1 MTRSFVQWLKGSLAN
16 TQTRLLVVLTAA
28 VFVIITAVGMSAYYT
43 SKAVLQEELSEPQHQ
58 ILRIG
63 MNSIDEYIR
72 ESDQLA
78 AKIALNDRVYQF
90 LTSDHQAS
98 YGNITELVQFLN
110 TMVNSTAYIK
120 SAYIYDVE
128 RESMV
133 AFPQGYSS
141 STANFAD
148 SRWTKLKAE
157 EFGDRMMLV
166 KKRSV
171 PSGAAA
177 AGSEITLFRKIM
189 IRGELRGIIAINF
202 KPAQLFSHMLLPSV
216 SHLDSRRF
224 VLDSSGHTLYEL
236 GTFDFGPAAAQ
247 AAVQQ
252 LNGARLGELDHG
264 GRRLLATQIESPVT
278 GWRYLSVVSQHSLL
292 SNTRKIRDA
301 VITVSIAALVTGALA
316 IAYYNA
322 AAFRPV
328 RRMRQLFSNYDRRRV
343 SHDLN
348 DLERMTG
355 ELLTDHAQL
364 SVHLRQT
371 MPEAASKLLADI
383 YAGNI
388 TGHRDI
394 SGKWGRYFQDWH
406 SGPLTVVMVSI
417 DDYAAWSQRF
427 APSDHSLLKFAV
439 TNIIVELFAEGW
451 LILTSELGRD
461 RMAVL
466 LQPAGTDIPAG
477 AQAILAKASAEI
489 FRLLKFQVSAGISI
503 CGDGPEH
510 LRQAMFDAEAALSYR
525 LYKGYGQVMDSSGIP
540 GDSQAV
546 EMKRP
551 PEAELQA
558 RLAEAVEA
566 GSGERALAVLDKL
579 ISQIREDEWYPAVA
593 VHYMESL
600 YAGLKRLR
608 QGREGAA
615 AGQGEGAVFC
625 TLHLESAAAY
635 LRQQAEELAASY
647 GRLKESKDFILCRQM
662 IDYMQQH
669 LDDPVGVQE
678 IADHTGISVSLASQL
693 FKQEMNETIHG
704 YFTRLRMEHA
714 CELLIR
720 TDYKISEIATM
731 VGYQHENSF
740 IRVYRK
746 YKDITPG
753 KYREMMRGHKEALP
767 D

>member
-1 MTRSFVQWLKGSLAN
+1 MARSFVQWLKGSLAN
-16 TQTRLLVVLTAA
+16 TQTRLLLVLTAA
-28 VFVIITAVGMSAYYT
+28 VFLIITAVGVAAYYT

-58 ILRIG
+58 LLRIG

-72 ESDQLA
+72 EGDQLA
-78 AKIALNDRVYQF
+78 VKIALNNEVYQF
-90 LTSDHQAS
+90 LTGANQAS
-98 YGNITELVQFLN
+98 YRNITELVQFLN
-110 TMVNSTAYIK
+110 TMVNSTVYIK
-120 SAYIYDVE
+120 SAYIYDVK

-133 AFPQGYSS
+133 AFPQGFSS
-141 STANFAD
+141 SKANFAD
-148 SRWTKLKAE
+148 SEWTDGIAD

-189 IRGELRGIIAINF
+189 IQGEMRGIIAVNF
-202 KPAQLFSHMLLPSV
+202 KPEQLFSHMLLPSV

-224 VLDSSGHTLYEL
+224 VLDSSGRTLYEL
-236 GTFDFGPAAAQ
+236 GTFDFGQGAAQ
-247 AAVQQ
+247 AAVKQ
-252 LNGARLGELDHG
+252 LNGARLGDFDHG

-278 GWRYLSVVSQHSLL
+278 GWRYLSVVSQNSLL

-301 VITVSIAALVTGALA
+301 VIAVSIAALLTGAVA

-328 RRMRQLFSNYDRRRV
+328 RRMRELFSNYDSRRV
-343 SHDLN
+343 STDLR
-348 DLERMTG
+348 DLERVTG

-364 SVHLRQT
+364 SVRLRQT

-388 TGHRDI
+388 TGQRDI
-394 SGKWGRYFQDWH
+394 SGKWSRYFKDWT
-406 SGPLTVVMVSI
+406 GAPLLVVMVSI
-417 DDYAAWSQRF
+417 DDYAAWSRRF
-427 APSDHSLLKFAV
+427 AQSDHSLLKFAM
-439 TNIIVELFAEGW
+439 TNIITELFAQSW
-451 LILTSELGRD
+451 LVLASDLGRD

-466 LQPAGTDIPAG
+466 LQPVGTGEPDH
-477 AQAILAKASAEI
+477 AQAVLAMASEEI

-503 CGDGPEH
+503 CSGGPGC
-510 LRQAMFDAEAALSYR
+510 LRQAMYDAETALGYR
-525 LYKGYGQVMDSSGIP
+525 LYKGYGQVIHFREVPRDCLK
-540 GDSQAV
+540 A
-546 EMKRP
+546 KRP

-579 ISQIREDEWYPAVA
+579 VSQIREDEWQPAVA
-593 VHYMESL
+593 AHYLESL
-600 YAGLKRLR
+600 YVGLKRLQ
-608 QGREGAA
+608 QGREAERDGECEAPFFCTMQLEDA
-615 AGQGEGAVFC
+615 AG
-625 TLHLESAAAY
+625 Y
-635 LRQQAEELAASY
+635 LRRQTEELAASY
-647 GRLKESKDFILCRQM
+647 GRVQESKDFILCRQM
-662 IDYMQQH
+662 IDYMNQH
-669 LDDPVGVQE
+669 LNDPVGVQE

-704 YFTRLRMEHA
+704 YFTRLRMERA

-720 TDYKISEIATM
+720 TDYKISEIAMM

-753 KYREMMRGHKEALP
+753 KYREMMRGRKEALP

>member
-1 MTRSFVQWLKGSLAN
+1 MARSFVQWLKGSLAN

-28 VFVIITAVGMSAYYT
+28 VFLIITAVGMAAYYT

-58 ILRIG
+58 LLRIG

-72 ESDQLA
+72 EGDQLA
-78 AKIALNDRVYQF
+78 VKMALNNEVYQF
-90 LTSDHQAS
+90 LTSANQAS
-98 YGNITELVQFLN
+98 YRNITELVQFLN

-120 SAYIYDVE
+120 SAYIYDVK

-133 AFPQGYSS
+133 AFPQGFSS
-141 STANFAD
+141 SKANFTD
-148 SRWTKLKAE
+148 SVWTDSIMD
-157 EFGDRMMLV
+157 EFEDRMMLV

-189 IRGELRGIIAINF
+189 IQGELKGIIAVNF
-202 KPAQLFSHMLLPSV
+202 KPGQLFSHMLVPSV

-224 VLDSSGHTLYEL
+224 VLDSSGGTLYEL
-236 GTFDFGPAAAQ
+236 GTFDFGPGAAQ
-247 AAVQQ
+247 AAVKQ
-252 LNGARLGELDHG
+252 LNGARLGDFDHG
-264 GRRLLATQIESPVT
+264 GRRLLATQIKSPVT
-278 GWRYLSVVSQHSLL
+278 GWRYLSVVSQNSLL

-301 VITVSIAALVTGALA
+301 VIAVSIAALVTGAVA

-328 RRMRQLFSNYDRRRV
+328 RRMRELFSNYDSRQV
-343 SHDLN
+343 STDLK
-348 DLERMTG
+348 DLERVTG

-364 SVHLRQT
+364 SVRLRQT

-383 YAGNI
+383 YAGNL
-388 TGHRDI
+388 TGQRDI
-394 SGKWGRYFQDWH
+394 SGKWSRYFKDWT
-406 SGPLTVVMVSI
+406 GPQLIVVMVSI
-417 DDYAAWSQRF
+417 DDYAAWSRRF
-427 APSDHSLLKFAV
+427 ALSDHSLLKFAV
-439 TNIIVELFAEGW
+439 INIITELFGQGW
-451 LILTSELGRD
+451 LVLASDLGRD

-466 LQPAGTDIPAG
+466 LQPTATDASDN
-477 AQAILAKASAEI
+477 AQNVLAKASEEI
-489 FRLLKFQVSAGISI
+489 FRLLKFQVSAGISV
-503 CGDGPEH
+503 CSGGPVS
-510 LRQAMFDAEAALSYR
+510 LRQAMFDAETALGYR
-525 LYKGYGQVMDSSGIP
+525 LYKGYGQVIHFRELSENSLKG
-540 GDSQAV
+540 
-546 EMKRP
+546 KRL

-566 GSGERALAVLDKL
+566 GIGERALAVLDKL
-579 ISQIREDEWYPAVA
+579 VGKIREEAWQPALA
-593 VHYMESL
+593 VHYLVSL
-600 YAGLKRLR
+600 FAGLKRLR
-608 QGREGAA
+608 QGREAERDGDDESLFFCTMQLEDA
-615 AGQGEGAVFC
+615 AG
-625 TLHLESAAAY
+625 Y
-635 LRQQAEELAASY
+635 LRSQVEELAACY
-647 GRLKESKDFILCRQM
+647 GRVKESKDFILCGQM
-662 IDYMQQH
+662 IDYMNQH
-669 LDDPVGVQE
+669 LNDPIGVQE

-704 YFTRLRMEHA
+704 YFTRLRMERA

-753 KYREMMRGHKEALP
+753 KYREMMRGRKEALP

>member
-1 MTRSFVQWLKGSLAN
+1 MARSFVQWLKGSLAN

-28 VFVIITAVGMSAYYT
+28 VFLIITAVGMAAYYT

-58 ILRIG
+58 LLRIG

-72 ESDQLA
+72 EGDQLA
-78 AKIALNDRVYQF
+78 VKMALNNRVYQF
-90 LTSDHQAS
+90 LTSVDQAS
-98 YGNITELVQFLN
+98 YRNITELVQFLN

-120 SAYIYDVE
+120 SAYIYDVK

-133 AFPQGYSS
+133 AFPQGFSS
-141 STANFAD
+141 SKANFAD
-148 SRWTKLKAE
+148 SLWTDSIAD
-157 EFGDRMMLV
+157 EFGERMMLV

-189 IRGELRGIIAINF
+189 IQGELKGIIAVNF
-202 KPAQLFSHMLLPSV
+202 KPEQLFSHMLLPSV

-224 VLDSSGHTLYEL
+224 VLDSSGGTLYEL
-236 GTFDFGPAAAQ
+236 GTFDFGPGAAQ
-247 AAVQQ
+247 AAVKQ
-252 LNGARLGELDHG
+252 LNGARLGDFDHG

-278 GWRYLSVVSQHSLL
+278 GWRYLSVVSQNSLL

-301 VITVSIAALVTGALA
+301 VIAVSIAALVTGAAA

-328 RRMRQLFSNYDRRRV
+328 RRMRELFSNYDSRRI
-343 SHDLN
+343 STDLR
-348 DLERMTG
+348 DLERVTG
-355 ELLTDHAQL
+355 ELLIDHAQL
-364 SVHLRQT
+364 SVRLRQT

-388 TGHRDI
+388 TGQRDI
-394 SGKWGRYFQDWH
+394 NGKWSRYFKDWT
-406 SGPLTVVMVSI
+406 GAQLLVVMVSI
-417 DDYAAWSQRF
+417 DDYAAWSRRF
-427 APSDHSLLKFAV
+427 AASEHSLLKFAV
-439 TNIIVELFAEGW
+439 TNIITELFSGGW
-451 LILTSELGRD
+451 LVLASDLGRD

-466 LQPAGTDIPAG
+466 LQPAGTDDADS
-477 AQAILAKASAEI
+477 AQAVLAQATEEI

-503 CGDGPEH
+503 CSGGPGS
-510 LRQAMFDAEAALSYR
+510 LQQAMFDAENALGYR
-525 LYKGYGQVMDSSGIP
+525 LYKGYGQVIHFLEVHGNFP
-540 GDSQAV
+540 
-546 EMKRP
+546 ERKRP
-551 PEAELQA
+551 PEAELQS

-566 GSGERALAVLDKL
+566 GNGERALAVLDKL
-579 ISQIREDEWYPAVA
+579 VSQIRKEAWHPAVA
-593 VHYMESL
+593 VHYLESL
-600 YAGLKRLR
+600 FAGLKRLR
-608 QGREGAA
+608 QGREAERDGEGEALFFCTMQLEDA
-615 AGQGEGAVFC
+615 AGDLRRQAKELAVF
-625 TLHLESAAAY
+625 
-635 LRQQAEELAASY
+635 Y
-647 GRLKESKDFILCRQM
+647 GRVQESKDFILCRQM
-662 IDYMQQH
+662 IDYMNQH
-669 LDDPVGVQE
+669 LSAPVGVQE

-704 YFTRLRMEHA
+704 YFTRLRMERA

-753 KYREMMRGHKEALP
+753 KYREMMRGRKEALP